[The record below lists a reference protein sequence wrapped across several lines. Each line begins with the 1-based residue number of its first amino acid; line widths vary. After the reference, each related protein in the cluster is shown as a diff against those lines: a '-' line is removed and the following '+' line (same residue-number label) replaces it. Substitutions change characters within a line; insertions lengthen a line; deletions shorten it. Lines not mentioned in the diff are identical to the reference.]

1 VSNLSNKIE
10 ASHKTLY
17 QVLNEQKY
25 SVDYF
30 QREYSW
36 QKIHIQQ
43 LVIDLTSAFLNEY
56 IQGDARKDV
65 QNYNSYYLGPF
76 VVSAS
81 EDGSLSIIDGQQ
93 RLTSLT
99 LFLIFLNHFQKD
111 LNENLTISSMIFSEK
126 FGEKTFNI
134 QVEERLACFNAL
146 FEEGKFASVDSD
158 ESSLNMAAR
167 YEDITE
173 VFPNEI
179 TTCFANFID
188 WLKEKVIL
196 VQITAYSDENA
207 YTIFETMNDRGLNL
221 TPSEMLK
228 GFLLS
233 KFSDK
238 NKRKKAD
245 EYWKAEIQNLK
256 SFDKNEDQKFFQSWF
271 RAQYADTIRQGS
283 AGSKNED
290 FEKIGT
296 RFHSWL
302 RDNPEKVNLNNSDTE
317 SYESFV
323 NIRFKFF
330 LKAYLIILNA
340 QKNLTEGLE
349 HVFYIHRWGIAPT
362 LSIPLMLAP
371 LKLTDDMNDIKQKI
385 DLVARYIETFSVRRS
400 LNFKLFSATSIRYTM
415 YSLVKE
421 IRQQDFEDLRK
432 ILSEKLAKMEQKIDG
447 ILGFRLHGQN
457 YRFVKF
463 LLTRITVFIEQ
474 ISGMQTNFVQYY
486 EPSKGK
492 PFEVEHIW
500 ANKYER
506 HQGTFADKRSF
517 EDYRNRI
524 GDLILLPNG
533 TNQSF
538 RDMFVYEKIPH
549 YLKENLLAQSLNES
563 SYINNPNFTN
573 AKNEF
578 KLSFQSYNVEAL
590 RTLDNKELFVK
601 EYIDQRQKLYLEISE
616 KIWGDFWKLDS
627 LEGSHRTKS
636 I

>member
-1 VSNLSNKIE
+1 MSNLSNKIE
-10 ASHKTLY
+10 ASHQSLY
-17 QVLNEQKY
+17 QVLNEKKY

-36 QKIHIQQ
+36 QKTHIQQ

-56 IQGDARKDV
+56 TPKDVRKDV

-76 VVSAS
+76 VVSAT

-99 LFLIFLNHFQKD
+99 LFLIFLNHYQKE
-111 LNENLTISSMIFSEK
+111 LGENLNIAPMIFSEK

-146 FEEGKFASVDSD
+146 FETGKFTDSNAD

-179 TTCFANFID
+179 ITCFANFID

-245 EYWKAEIQNLK
+245 EYWKSEIQNLK

-271 RAQYADTIRQGS
+271 RAQYADSIRQGS

-302 RDNPEKVNLNNSDTE
+302 RDNPEKVDLDNSSIA

-323 NIRFKFF
+323 DVRFKFF
-330 LKAYLIILNA
+330 LNAYLIILNA
-340 QKNLTEGLE
+340 QRNLTNGLE

-371 LKLTDDMNDIKQKI
+371 LKLTDNDTIVKQKI

-421 IRQQDFEDLRK
+421 IRQQDFEELRS

-447 ILGFRLHGQN
+447 VLGFRLHGQN

-463 LLTRITVFIEQ
+463 LLARITVFIEQ

-506 HQGTFADKRSF
+506 HQGAFADKRSF

-524 GDLILLPNG
+524 GGLILLPNG

-538 RDMFVYEKIPH
+538 KDMFVYEKIPH
-549 YLKENLLAQSLNES
+549 YLKENLLAQSLNEDT
-563 SYINNPNFTN
+563 YKNNPNFMN
-573 AKNEF
+573 AKNNY
-578 KLSFQSYNVEAL
+578 KLSFQSYNIEAL
-590 RTLDNKELFVK
+590 KNSENKELFSK

-616 KIWGDFWKLDS
+616 QIWGDFWKVNS
-627 LEGSHRTKS
+627 
-636 I
+636 

>member
-1 VSNLSNKIE
+1 MSNISNKIE
-10 ASHKTLY
+10 AAHRSLY

-36 QKIHIQQ
+36 QKQHIQQ
-43 LVIDLTSAFLNEY
+43 LVTDLTTAFLNEY
-56 IQGDARKDV
+56 TEGDARKEV

-76 VVSAS
+76 VVSVS

-111 LNENLTISSMIFSEK
+111 IGESLNISPMIFSEK
-126 FGEKTFNI
+126 FGEKSFNI

-146 FEEGKFASVDSD
+146 FENGVFNNTDAD

-167 YEDITE
+167 YEDISE
-173 VFPNEI
+173 VFPEDI
-179 TTCFANFID
+179 TKCFPNFID

-233 KFSDK
+233 KFNDK

-245 EYWKAEIQNLK
+245 EFWKLEIQNLK
-256 SFDKNEDQKFFQSWF
+256 KLDKNEDQRFFQSWL
-271 RAQYADTIRQGS
+271 RAQYADTIRQGA

-296 RFHSWL
+296 RFHSWV
-302 RDNPEKVNLNNSDTE
+302 RDNTDKVGLDPNDAL
-317 SYESFV
+317 SYEEFV
-323 NIRFKFF
+323 NTKFKFF
-330 LKAYLIILNA
+330 LKAYTTILHA

-371 LKLTDDMNDIKQKI
+371 LTLSDDDMLVKQKI

-400 LNFKLFSATSIRYTM
+400 LNFNLFSATSIRYTM

-421 IRQQDFEDLRK
+421 IRQKDFDTLK
-432 ILSEKLAKMEQKIDG
+432 IILSEKLEKMDKKING
-447 ILGFRLHGQN
+447 VLNFRLHGQN

-463 LLTRITVFIEQ
+463 LLARMTVFVEQ
-474 ISGMQTNFVQYY
+474 AAGMQSSFVDYY

-492 PFEVEHIW
+492 PFEVEHLW

-506 HQGTFADKRSF
+506 HKDNFADKHSF
-517 EDYRNRI
+517 ENYRNRL
-524 GDLILLPNG
+524 GGLILLPNG

-538 RDMFVYEKIPH
+538 KDMYVSQKVKH
-549 YLKENLLAQSLNES
+549 YLKENILAQSFS
-563 SYINNPNFTN
+563 PDAYKNNPNFTKAIKALDLPFKAFESKEVEN
-573 AKNEF
+573 AETFTK
-578 KLSFQSYNVEAL
+578 
-590 RTLDNKELFVK
+590 DH
-601 EYIDQRQKLYLEISE
+601 IDQRQQLYFQICNR
-616 KIWGDFWKLDS
+616 IWGDFWKVYKKEAEL
-627 LEGSHRTKS
+627 
-636 I
+636 IVA

>member
-1 VSNLSNKIE
+1 MSNISNKIE
-10 ASHKTLY
+10 AAHQSLY
-17 QVLNEQKY
+17 QVLNEKKY

-36 QKIHIQQ
+36 QKTHIQQ
-43 LVIDLTSAFLNEY
+43 LVMDLTSAFLNEY
-56 IQGDARKDV
+56 TEGDLRKNV

-76 VVSAS
+76 VVSAA

-99 LFLIFLNHFQKD
+99 LFLIFLNHYQKE
-111 LNENLTISSMIFSEK
+111 LGENLNIAPMIFSEK

-146 FEEGKFASVDSD
+146 FETGKFTDSDAD

-167 YEDITE
+167 YEDIAE
-173 VFPNEI
+173 VFPDEI
-179 TTCFANFID
+179 TQCFANFID

-245 EYWKAEIQNLK
+245 ETWKSEIQNLK
-256 SFDKNEDQKFFQSWF
+256 NFEKNEDQKFFQSWF

-296 RFHSWL
+296 RFHSWV
-302 RDNPEKVNLNNSDTE
+302 RDNPEKVGLDYSDSTTF
-317 SYESFV
+317 ESFV
-323 NIRFKFF
+323 NTKFKFF
-330 LKAYLIILNA
+330 LKAYRSILDA
-340 QKNLTEGLE
+340 QKTLTEGLE

-371 LKLTDDMNDIKQKI
+371 LNLSDDDAIVKQKI

-421 IRQQDFEDLRK
+421 IRQKDLIEVKK
-432 ILSEKLAKMEQKIDG
+432 ILAEKLDKMPQKIEG
-447 ILGFRLHGQN
+447 IVGFRLHGQN

-463 LLTRITVFIEQ
+463 LLTRMTVFVEQ
-474 ISGMQTNFVQYY
+474 ISGMQTNFIQYY

-492 PFEVEHIW
+492 PFEIEHIW

-506 HQGTFADKRSF
+506 HQGSFTDKRAF
-517 EDYRNRI
+517 EEYRNRI
-524 GDLILLPNG
+524 GDLLLLPNG

-538 RDMFVYEKIPH
+538 KDMPVSKKVPH
-549 YLKENLLAQSLNES
+549 YLKENLLAQSLSEEA
-563 SYINNPNFTN
+563 YKNNPNFTK
-573 AKNEF
+573 AIQLYKLPFQAF
-578 KLSFQSYNVEAL
+578 KIQSPSDSENI
-590 RTLDNKELFVK
+590 ELFTKKDV
-601 EYIDQRQKLYLEISE
+601 DQRQNLYLEICNH
-616 KIWGDFWKLDS
+616 IWGDYWKIDPS
-627 LEGSHRTKS
+627 TCSETEEK
-636 I
+636 

>member
-1 VSNLSNKIE
+1 MSNLSNKIE
-10 ASHKTLY
+10 ASHQSLY
-17 QVLNEQKY
+17 QVLNEKKY

-36 QKIHIQQ
+36 QKTHIQQ

-56 IQGDARKDV
+56 TPKDARKDV

-76 VVSAS
+76 VVSAT

-99 LFLIFLNHFQKD
+99 LFLIFLNHYQKE
-111 LNENLTISSMIFSEK
+111 LGENLNIAPMIFSEK

-146 FEEGKFASVDSD
+146 FETGKFTDSNAD

-245 EYWKAEIQNLK
+245 EYWKSEVQRLK

-271 RAQYADTIRQGS
+271 RAQYADSIRQGS

-302 RDNPEKVNLNNSDTE
+302 RDNPEKVDLDNSNNA

-323 NIRFKFF
+323 DVRFKFF
-330 LKAYLIILNA
+330 LNAYLIILNA
-340 QKNLTEGLE
+340 QRNLTNGLE

-371 LKLTDDMNDIKQKI
+371 LKLTDNDAIVKQKI

-421 IRQQDFEDLRK
+421 IRQQDFDELRS

-447 ILGFRLHGQN
+447 VLGFRLHGQN

-463 LLTRITVFIEQ
+463 LLARITVFIEQ

-506 HQGTFADKRSF
+506 HQGAFADKRSF
-517 EDYRNRI
+517 EDYRNRV
-524 GDLILLPNG
+524 GGLILLPNG

-549 YLKENLLAQSLNES
+549 YLKENLLAQSLNEDT
-563 SYINNPNFTN
+563 YKNNPNFTN
-573 AKNEF
+573 AKNSY
-578 KLSFQSYNVEAL
+578 KLSFQPYNIEAL
-590 RTLDNKELFVK
+590 KNSENKELFSK

-616 KIWGDFWKLDS
+616 QIWGDFWKVNS
-627 LEGSHRTKS
+627 
-636 I
+636 